1 MRDYQNLI
9 TYVPQSVYL
18 LDDSIKNNIT
28 LGESSNDID
37 VTRLRKSLEIA
48 CLDDFIQSSKYGL
61 DTLVGENGIKLSG
74 GQKQRIGIARGFYKN
89 SDIII
94 LDEATNAIDLDTVEK
109 IYKNIADYSKNKTI
123 LITSHHDYFNNF
135 FNNKIDIVY

>member
-74 GQKQRIGIARGFYKN
+74 GQKQK
-89 SDIII
+89 
-94 LDEATNAIDLDTVEK
+94 
-109 IYKNIADYSKNKTI
+109 
-123 LITSHHDYFNNF
+123 
-135 FNNKIDIVY
+135 